1 MEGSEKPG
9 CLILN
14 DKHQLL
20 FCADD
25 GNILDRTVCTAGN
38 RETSLVAI
46 KVFGLEADSDKAKY
60 MVMSGDLKGGQ
71 SYNIKPDNSSFGKMD
86 WLKY

>member
-1 MEGSEKPG
+1 MMVMYWTEHCVLQE
-9 CLILN
+9 
-14 DKHQLL
+14 
-20 FCADD
+20 
-25 GNILDRTVCTAGN
+25 TN
-38 RETSLVAI
+38 RETFLVAI